1 MRRVEERI
9 DYKTA
14 WPKEWGETCAPHF
27 GSTGLMKGRLQDAA
41 GEGQFDYIRKEEKE
55 GSKKDN

>member
-1 MRRVEERI
+1 
-9 DYKTA
+9 
-14 WPKEWGETCAPHF
+14 
-27 GSTGLMKGRLQDAA
+27 MKGRLQDAA